1 MHEDWLIEAD
11 VLPERGRVF
20 CIASAGCT
28 AFVLASRGAGVT
40 AVDANPAQIE
50 YVKSRLDG
58 GEPRLGSVER
68 KLAHLRRL
76 GPLAGWSPAALTEF
90 CALADGGAQID
101 FWREHL
107 DTRRFRTG
115 LALLLNPL
123 SLSLAYS
130 SPLVAALPR
139 HFARVLRRRLERGFA
154 SHPNRDNPYARF
166 LLLGD
171 AEQPAPRR
179 GLDLTV
185 ACADAAA
192 FLEHCAPASFDG
204 FSLSNVLDGAA
215 PAYGR
220 RLRAAVR
227 RASAP
232 GAVAVLRSFDE
243 PTSAE
248 EDEWAARDR
257 SLLWGSV
264 RVERADA

>member
-11 VLPERGRVF
+11 ALPDRGRIF

-28 AFVLASRGAGVT
+28 AFALASRGASVM

-68 KLAHLRRL
+68 KLARLRRL
-76 GPLAGWSPAALTEF
+76 GHLVGWTPAALSEF
-90 CALADGGAQID
+90 CALGDGQAQMD

-107 DTRRFRTG
+107 DTRRFRVG

-123 SLSLAYS
+123 ALRLAYS
-130 SPLVAALPR
+130 SALVAALPPR
-139 HFARVLRRRLERGFA
+139 FGRVVRRRLERGVA

-171 AEQPAPRR
+171 AEQPAPRP
-179 GLDLTV
+179 GLDLTLV
-185 ACADAAA
+185 CADAAA
-192 FLEHCAPASFDG
+192 FLEQCAPSSFDG
-204 FSLSNVLDGAA
+204 FSLSNVLDGAP

-220 RLRAAVR
+220 RLLAAVR
-227 RASAP
+227 RAAAP
-232 GAVAVLRSFDE
+232 GAVAILRSFHE
-243 PTSAE
+243 PATAE
-248 EDEWAARDR
+248 EDQWAARDR

-264 RVERADA
+264 RLEPADA

>member
-11 VLPERGRVF
+11 VLPERGRIF

-28 AFVLASRGAGVT
+28 AFALASRGASVT

-76 GPLAGWSPAALTEF
+76 GRLAGWSPAALTEF
-90 CALADGGAQID
+90 CALSDGRAQVD

-107 DTRRFRTG
+107 DTRRFRAG

-123 SLSLAYS
+123 SLRLAYS
-130 SPLVAALPR
+130 SALIAALPPR
-139 HFARVLRRRLERGFA
+139 FARALRRRLERGFA
-154 SHPNRDNPYARF
+154 SHANRDNPYARF

-171 AEQPAPRR
+171 AEQPAPRP
-179 GLDLTV
+179 GFEFTL

-192 FLEHCAPASFDG
+192 FLEQCAPSSFDG
-204 FSLSNVLDGAA
+204 FSLSNVLDGAS
-215 PAYGR
+215 PAYGQ
-220 RLRAAVR
+220 RLCAAVR
-227 RASAP
+227 RAAAP
-232 GAVAVLRSFDE
+232 GAVAVLRSFGE
-243 PTSAE
+243 PASTE
-248 EDEWAARDR
+248 EDDWAARDR
-257 SLLWGSV
+257 SLLWGSI

>member
-28 AFVLASRGAGVT
+28 AFALASRGARVT
-40 AVDANPAQIE
+40 VVDANPAQIE

-58 GEPRLGSVER
+58 GEPRLGRVER
-68 KLAHLRRL
+68 KLTRLRTL
-76 GPLAGWSPAALTEF
+76 GRLAGWSPAALSEF
-90 CALADGGAQID
+90 CALADGQAQAD

-107 DTRRFRTG
+107 DTRRFRAG

-123 SLSLAYS
+123 SLGLAYS

-139 HFARVLRRRLERGFA
+139 RLARVLRRRLERGFA
-154 SHPNRDNPYARF
+154 RHPNRDNPYARF

-171 AEQPAPRR
+171 AEPRAPRP
-179 GLDLTV
+179 DLELTL

-192 FLEHCAPASFDG
+192 FLEQCAPSSFDG
-204 FSLSNVLDGAA
+204 FSLSNVLDGAS

-220 RLRAAVR
+220 RLHAAVR
-227 RASAP
+227 RAAAP
-232 GAVAVLRSFDE
+232 GAVAILRSFDE
-243 PTSAE
+243 PASAE
-248 EDEWAARDR
+248 EDDWAARDR

-264 RVERADA
+264 RVEQADA

>member
-11 VLPERGRVF
+11 VLPERGRIF

-28 AFVLASRGAGVT
+28 AFALASQGASVT

-58 GEPRLGSVER
+58 RAPRVGSVER
-68 KLAHLRRL
+68 KLARLRRI
-76 GPLAGWSPAALTEF
+76 GRLAGWSPGALAEF
-90 CALADGGAQID
+90 CSLADGQAQKD

-115 LALLLNPL
+115 LTLLLNPL
-123 SLSLAYS
+123 SLRLAYS
-130 SPLVAALPR
+130 SALVAALPPR
-139 HFARVLRRRLERGFA
+139 FGRVVRRRLERGFA

-171 AEQPAPRR
+171 AEQPAPRP
-179 GLDLTV
+179 GLDLAL

-192 FLEHCAPASFDG
+192 FLEQCAPSSFDG
-204 FSLSNVLDGAA
+204 FSLSNVLDGVS
-215 PAYGR
+215 PTYGR
-220 RLRAAVR
+220 RLCAAVR
-227 RASAP
+227 RAAAP
-232 GAVAVLRSFDE
+232 DAVAILRSFDE
-243 PTSAE
+243 PASAE
-248 EDEWAARDR
+248 EDAWAARDR

-264 RVERADA
+264 RVEQADA

>member
-11 VLPERGRVF
+11 VLPERGRIF

-28 AFVLASRGAGVT
+28 AFALGLRGASVT

-50 YVKSRLDG
+50 YVKSRLEG
-58 GEPRLGSVER
+58 GEPRPGSVER
-68 KLAHLRRL
+68 KLARLRRL
-76 GPLAGWSPAALTEF
+76 GRLAGWTPTALSEF
-90 CALADGGAQID
+90 CAVADGRAQIE
-101 FWREHL
+101 FWRERL
-107 DTRRFRTG
+107 DTRRFRAG

-123 SLSLAYS
+123 ALRLAYS

-139 HFARVLRRRLERGFA
+139 RFTRVVRRRLERGFA

-171 AEQPAPRR
+171 AEQPAPRP
-179 GLDLTV
+179 GLELPL

-192 FLEHCAPASFDG
+192 FLEQCAPASFDG
-204 FSLSNVLDGAA
+204 FSLSNVLDGASS
-215 PAYGR
+215 AYGE
-220 RLRAAVR
+220 RLRTAVR
-227 RASAP
+227 RAAAP
-232 GAVAVLRSFDE
+232 GAVTILRSFGE
-243 PTSAE
+243 PASAE

-264 RVERADA
+264 RVEQADA